1 MARHFI
7 QRIQPHWEPKRPNSG
22 LKARHET
29 KTTKNTRE
37 GKDKARRRSR
47 PPGGGREPTNGTVW
61 HIKIRRRF
69 RLSVSRS
76 AQGRSMSCGHDDD
89 VYDHIGERL
98 KLEGETRAMIEERT
112 MGDG

>member
-1 MARHFI
+1 MATVH
-7 QRIQPHWEPKRPNSG
+7 
-22 LKARHET
+22 
-29 KTTKNTRE
+29 
-37 GKDKARRRSR
+37 
-47 PPGGGREPTNGTVW
+47 TNK
-61 HIKIRRRF
+61 HNNFPLAQRRRF